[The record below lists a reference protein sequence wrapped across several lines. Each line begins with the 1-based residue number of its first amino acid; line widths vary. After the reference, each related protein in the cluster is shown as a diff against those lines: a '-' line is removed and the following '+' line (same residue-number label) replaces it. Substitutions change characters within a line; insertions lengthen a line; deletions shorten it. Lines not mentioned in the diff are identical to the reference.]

1 MRQKMRLPETG
12 GISAMAQTMW
22 GRMYILVAALNVVW
36 FFCAQ
41 FFMFQLGIA
50 EDILDWLLISVL
62 IIMPSSFVFG
72 RAFVVGNARLGVP
85 SVFVLLAVASVLW
98 VLSEAQVI
106 FSDYY
111 FLEFDSDRTVFTVTG
126 PIFAVV
132 YAAASR
138 FANPALKH
146 EIVPK
151 QKRKTKTVS
160 PSVWGGIWRH
170 VAAFVLAL
178 LLSNFAQRLVAASFD
193 QYFFGSVDLPS
204 KEEDVMLSAFS
215 AATLLFIFQT
225 VFFGLVYKLFGRIHP
240 VRAIPAIVTISML
253 GVWSTYGNVYA
264 LSIVNGDNTEAASGF
279 GFSWA
284 AMQALSAIAFLTC
297 FYFMFRNRRVEAA
310 PDERVVQKIAID
322 VPQQK
327 LMSKTNSLQPEQG
340 RELDEAF
347 STPPLSKSA
356 AIPGTETDVDNYDR
370 DSYEGSGSKDQEETS
385 PAGYGLEAESLQSGG
400 PANIDVPEQK
410 MAATSGLKKAN
421 RWSDPDELT
430 YLPTVVCGAA
440 GGVAALGLDL
450 GGMVPVVAYASSMA
464 VAQIFFATKFLRERI
479 AVHWAFAT
487 VFAITGAIVSVAL

>member
-1 MRQKMRLPETG
+1 MEDKIHLPETG
-12 GISAMAQTMW
+12 GLAAMAQTTW
-22 GRMYILVAALNVVW
+22 GRMYILVGALNVAW
-36 FFCAQ
+36 FFGAQ
-41 FFMFQLGIA
+41 FFIYQVSY
-50 EDILDWLLISVL
+50 DTLDRLLISVL
-62 IIMPSSFVFG
+62 IILPSVFVFG
-72 RAFVVGNARLGVP
+72 RAFVLGNAGLGLG
-85 SVFVLLAVASVLW
+85 SVFGLLVVALALFLLA
-98 VLSEAQVI
+98 EEYVI
-106 FSDYY
+106 FKPTFY
-111 FLEFDSDRTVFTVTG
+111 FFDPDRTVFTASG
-126 PIFAVV
+126 PIFALVYVV
-132 YAAASR
+132 ASR
-138 FANPALKH
+138 FANPGTIEQK
-146 EIVPK
+146 PK
-151 QKRKTKTVS
+151 ARTMAVS
-160 PSVWGGIWRH
+160 PSVWGGSWRH
-170 VAAFVLAL
+170 AAAFLLAL
-178 LLSNFAQRLVAASFD
+178 LVSNLAQRFVASSVD

-204 KEEDVMLSAFS
+204 KEGDVILSGLSA
-215 AATLLFIFQT
+215 AIILFVSQT
-225 VFFGLVYKLFGRIHP
+225 VFFGMIYKLVGRIHP
-240 VRAIPAIVTISML
+240 VRAIPAIVVISVL
-253 GVWSTYGNVYA
+253 GILSTYGDVYA
-264 LSIVNGDNTEAASGF
+264 LSIANEDSTETASDF